1 MERVR
6 VDLGTAMEKVE
17 RMSNEDDGLREE
29 DMKVVD
35 VGAANEVL
43 SVPATILML
52 LTILL

>member
-52 LTILL
+52 LAILL